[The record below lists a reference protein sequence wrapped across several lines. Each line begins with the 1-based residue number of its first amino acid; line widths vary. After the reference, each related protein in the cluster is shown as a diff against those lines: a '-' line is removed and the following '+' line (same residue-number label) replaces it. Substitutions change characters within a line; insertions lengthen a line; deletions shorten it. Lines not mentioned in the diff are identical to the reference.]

1 MAETYKG
8 VMPFL
13 AWDVVRLLLMLLFPV
28 LSLGLVQALY

>member
-1 MAETYKG
+1 
-8 VMPFL
+8 MPFL